1 MIVNLLIFI
10 FVLAALILVHE
21 FGHFLAAKA
30 FGMRVDEFG
39 IGFPP
44 RIAGVRKWGTL
55 FSVNWVPLGGF
66 VKIAGEDGESGEAP
80 SGGSAND
87 TFWAKPIWKRIVV
100 LAAGV
105 AMNFLLGWLLLTL
118 VYATGTPQRVI
129 VSEVSSGSPA
139 AAAGFQQGDLLE
151 GFSTPQSF
159 VQYVDQH
166 KGQETSFVIVRAGQE
181 KTLTATP
188 RQNPP
193 ADEGALGIALAGGG
207 APGESVLTAAWD
219 ALVSASQMFVLI
231 YVMLFKIIGQ
241 LFGGTNVLQYV
252 SGPVGI
258 YQATADATDIGWAY
272 LLNLVALI
280 SINLAALNI
289 FPFPALDGGRVV
301 FLLYEKVRGKPA
313 SAKIQEIV
321 NTVGFALLIALL
333 VFVSFKDVLRLVH

>member
-1 MIVNLLIFI
+1 MVLNLFIFI
-10 FVLAALILVHE
+10 VVLAVLILVHE

-44 RIAGVRKWGTL
+44 RATGIRRWGTL
-55 FSVNWVPLGGF
+55 FSINWIPLGGF
-66 VKIAGEDGESGEAP
+66 VKIAGEDGESRDEHERP
-80 SGGSAND
+80 HD
-87 TFWAKPIWKRIVV
+87 TFWSKPIWQRILV

-105 AMNFLLGWLLLTL
+105 AMNFLLGWLLLSM
-118 VYATGTPQRVI
+118 VYTVGTPQRVI
-129 VSEVSSGSPA
+129 VTQTSPDSPA
-139 AAAGFQQGDLLE
+139 IAAGFEQGDLLK
-151 GFSTPQSF
+151 GFLTPESF

-181 KTLTATP
+181 RTLVATP

-193 ADEGALGIALAGGG
+193 AGEGSLGIALAGGG
-207 APGESVLTAAWD
+207 APGEPIWLAMWD
-219 ALVSASQMFVLI
+219 ALVTASQMFGLI
-231 YVMLFKIIGQ
+231 YAMLFKIILQ
-241 LFGGTNVLQYV
+241 VFGGTNVLQYV

-258 YQATADATDIGWAY
+258 FQATADAAGIGWAY
-272 LLNLVALI
+272 LFNLIALI

-301 FLLYEKVRGKPA
+301 FLLVEKIYGKPVN
-313 SAKIQEIV
+313 AKVQEVV

-333 VFVSFKDVLRLVH
+333 IFVSFKDVVHLFG

>member
-1 MIVNLLIFI
+1 MILNLLIFI
-10 FVLAALILVHE
+10 FVLAVLILVHE

-44 RIAGVRKWGTL
+44 RIGGVRKWGTL
-55 FSVNWVPLGGF
+55 FSINWVPLGGF
-66 VKIAGEDGESGEAP
+66 VKIAGEDGAEP
-80 SGGSAND
+80 SANAPAQD

-105 AMNFLLGWLLLTL
+105 AMNFLLGWFLLTL
-118 VYATGTPQRVI
+118 VYTAGTPQRVI

-139 AAAGFQQGDLLE
+139 AAAGFEQGDLLK
-151 GFSTPQSF
+151 GFATPQSF
-159 VQYVDQH
+159 VQYVDEH
-166 KGQETSFVIVRAGQE
+166 KGQETSFSIVRAGQE

-193 ADEGALGIALAGGG
+193 QGQGSLGIALAGGG
-207 APGESVLTAAWD
+207 AAGESVFVAMRD
-219 ALVSASQMFVLI
+219 ALVSAGEMFALI

-241 LFGGTNVLQYV
+241 LFGGANVLQYV

-258 YQATADATDIGWAY
+258 YQATADATGIGWAY

-313 SAKIQEIV
+313 SAKIQEVV
-321 NTVGFALLIALL
+321 NTIGFALLIALL
-333 VFVSFKDVLRLVH
+333 VFVSFKDVLRLIH